1 MVSLRYN
8 KPMNTPSLEN
18 TTPVIIL
25 AGFLGAG
32 KTTLLNHLLRHN
44 NGQQIGVIVND
55 FGEVN
60 IDSLLVSKQTENTME
75 LSGGCIC
82 CQLGDSDLEESLSM
96 FAHAGSTTDVVIIE
110 ASGIAEPVDLKKL
123 ILYSPNK
130 NVRLGGV
137 VYVIDAVNF
146 AKTAQQH
153 PEICDHV
160 RTSDLLVVNKTDIA
174 TETQL
179 ADCLAQIHKLNPDA
193 PIVRTAQGKLNPELL
208 FDHAEKEAQ
217 QLTLGAAPSNEPHDH
232 THLHDSFTSVS
243 FHSKKPLSP
252 KHVQDMLAKLP
263 TNIFRLKGVLYYGMK
278 GFEQKV
284 VLHKVGQ
291 HLTQRAEE
299 WHSHETPAS
308 DIVAIGV
315 DLDKTAVQKLLQN
328 CIDPSP
334 DNITPDDM
342 IDIMRLKGF

>member
-8 KPMNTPSLEN
+8 KSMNTPSLEN

-82 CQLGDSDLEESLSM
+82 CQVGDGDLEESLAM
-96 FAHAGSTTDVVIIE
+96 FAHPGTTTDVIVIE

-130 NVRLGGV
+130 NLRFGGV
-137 VYVIDAVNF
+137 VYVVDALHF
-146 AKTAQQH
+146 SETQAQH
-153 PEICDHV
+153 PEINNHLHA
-160 RTSDLLVVNKTDIA
+160 SDLIVLNKADLA
-174 TETQL
+174 TSEQL
-179 ADCLAQIHKLNPDA
+179 AECRAAITAVNDRS
-193 PIVRTAQGKLNPELL
+193 PIVQTTQGQLNPELL
-208 FDHAEKEAQ
+208 FDHTAKEAQ
-217 QLTLGAAPSNEPHDH
+217 QLSLGTASPEAHHH

-243 FHSKKPLSP
+243 FHTEKPLSP
-252 KHVQDMLAKLP
+252 KQFQAMLEQLP
-263 TNIFRLKGVLYYGMK
+263 ANIYRLKGVLYYGMK

-284 VLHKVGQ
+284 VVHKVGT
-291 HLTQRAEE
+291 HLTQHAEE
-299 WHSHETPAS
+299 WRANETPAS

-315 DLDKTAVQKLLQN
+315 ALDTKDMTRLFTQ
-328 CIDPSP
+328 CIDTTP
-334 DNITPDDM
+334 DDITPDDM